1 MQDGQK
7 IEINGMGLNSLRSN
21 IIILIATV
29 DCFRNL
35 PSYEINEV
43 ARFLKHIFQC
53 DVQKLPTSYLVHPYY
68 FVYPTEYRVLEDY
81 IACVD
86 SVDRSLTLCDD
97 TKQDVEVFCGS
108 RFGEQSE
115 ERRVQCHRM
124 LWRGIVD
131 GARPAGRLRQAVLEY
146 NACSGRLR
154 RQLDDTC
161 SSAMRNACSGRQVRA
176 VKCVR
181 ATMDSM
187 EPLLSELPNVR
198 VVHLMRDPRGVV
210 LSRMKFHDSTRN
222 RYSDGGN
229 DSMAREAEL
238 YCRTVAK
245 DARKRIDLERRYP
258 GKIVSLFYEDFVTD
272 IEGYTE
278 KIYRFL
284 DLEMTNSTTSWA
296 AAASKGK
303 NGKDAV
309 SIANTWQDEL
319 TYKDSSSIVRR
330 CEEFFRLSRQVSPLM
345 SSSAGVTADVKRYE
359 QPLNDRLGR
368 QKDAVSSNNVL

>member
-1 MQDGQK
+1 MIG
-7 IEINGMGLNSLRSN
+7 IGG
-21 IIILIATV
+21 
-29 DCFRNL
+29 CFRNL
-35 PSYEINEV
+35 PSYEIKEV

-68 FVYPTEYRVLEDY
+68 FVYPTEYRVLEEY
-81 IACVD
+81 ISCVD
-86 SVDRSLTLCDD
+86 GVDKSLTLCDD
-97 TKQDVEVFCGS
+97 PKQDLEVFCGS

-115 ERRVQCHRM
+115 ERLVQCYRM
-124 LWRGIVD
+124 IWRGFLN
-131 GARPAGRLRQAVLEY
+131 GTRTAGSLRQAVLKH
-146 NACSGRLR
+146 NACNARLR
-154 RQLDDTC
+154 RKLDDTC
-161 SSAMRNACSGRQVRA
+161 SPAMRNACSDRQVRA

-198 VVHLMRDPRGVV
+198 IVHLMRDPRGVV

-222 RYSDGGN
+222 RYSDSGN

-245 DARKRIDLERRYP
+245 DARKRIALERRYP

-278 KIYRFL
+278 KIYEFL

-296 AAASKGK
+296 AEASKGK
-303 NGKDAV
+303 NGKDAIA
-309 SIANTWQDEL
+309 IANTWQEVL

-330 CEEFFRLSRQVSPLM
+330 CTEFFRLSRQVSPLM
-345 SSSAGVTADVKRYE
+345 RSSAGVTAEGKR
-359 QPLNDRLGR
+359 
-368 QKDAVSSNNVL
+368 KDGVSSKNVV